1 MEKTMSHA
9 EFVTPNFWTLS
20 GDGVHVRYSTD
31 APIFGGTHFTYD
43 DGQRALTFSGSEVR
57 SVEVQDLGT
66 LVSVTI
72 IPSVDADSTTFT
84 VLLPR
89 VNIVLQGPI
98 SSASVVTNGI
108 RTVHVGPF
116 GPPFGHGQ
124 QEFYTVFSLSGTAS
138 HVLSE

>member
-1 MEKTMSHA
+1 MSQA

-20 GDGVHVRYSTD
+20 GDGVRVRYSTE

-43 DGQRALTFSGSEVR
+43 DGQRALTFNAGEIR
-57 SVEVQDLGT
+57 SVEVPDLGT

-72 IPSVDADSTTFT
+72 VPALDADWVTFT

-98 SSASVVTNGI
+98 SSAPVSTEGI
-108 RTVHVGPF
+108 RTVHAGPLS
-116 GPPFGHGQ
+116 PPFGHGQ
-124 QEFYTVFSLSGTAS
+124 QELYTVFPLTGTAS
-138 HVLSE
+138 HVLLE